1 MLIKCDPQF
10 NECNHEQNGAT
21 CENVPGAYRCHC
33 APNFYG
39 IHCTENANDCSAG
52 SNEELCGH
60 GTCVN
65 QGNGYKC
72 LCEQVVIESNA
83 TGGDT
88 GGVRPGLG

>member
-1 MLIKCDPQF
+1 MT
-10 NECNHEQNGAT
+10 QNGAT

-33 APNFYG
+33 APNYYG
-39 IHCTENANDCSAG
+39 IHCTENSNDCSAG

-72 LCEQVVIESNA
+72 LCEQVIHIVQKCKDILN
-83 TGGDT
+83 
-88 GGVRPGLG
+88 